1 MDESEAHITSVEDVL
16 AQRPKRSTYKTVI
29 ANPYLFG
36 VAVVSGMWP
45 SKLSPNIWGGS
56 NY

>member
-45 SKLSPNIWGGS
+45 SSFPPKYLGR
-56 NY
+56 